1 MSRRSSFLL
10 KEKAFAFLVQQ
21 PAPKLIQYHIRDWI
35 QVKKKD
41 KKDSFCWI
49 LLGFPLHTR
58 PAGSSELDYRP
69 IRLKQLWGS
78 ISLDCYSQNTIRLI
92 AALFYYRE
100 EREHKDLL
108 FILITV
114 KTAMPDFFLFIW
126 TRECWISREKAALHC
141 SLPPN
146 TYGHITYHHSGPQ
159 VLAKRGEWARLPVS
173 SFSYLPHINQEAW
186 GTVTMSDNAKA
197 SKDTRWSDGSNRRQ
211 ST

>member
-1 MSRRSSFLL
+1 MCSFHSVDAVQLMNGNQSVYEPQSLHREKKAVCLRRKKKMSRRSSFLL

-21 PAPKLIQYHIRDWI
+21 PAPKLIQSHIHDWM
-35 QVKKKD
+35 QVKKKR

-100 EREHKDLL
+100 DRGAQRLA
-108 FILITV
+108 V
-114 KTAMPDFFLFIW
+114 YPD
-126 TRECWISREKAALHC
+126 
-141 SLPPN
+141 
-146 TYGHITYHHSGPQ
+146 HSQDGN
-159 VLAKRGEWARLPVS
+159 ARLF
-173 SFSYLPHINQEAW
+173 SFHLDKRVLN
-186 GTVTMSDNAKA
+186 
-197 SKDTRWSDGSNRRQ
+197 
-211 ST
+211 

>member
-114 KTAMPDFFLFIW
+114 KTAMPDFFLFW
-126 TRECWISREKAALHC
+126 FDYLLFLLLAQ
-141 SLPPN
+141 LPWL
-146 TYGHITYHHSGPQ
+146 G
-159 VLAKRGEWARLPVS
+159 LPV
-173 SFSYLPHINQEAW
+173 LLWIKMARV
-186 GTVTMSDNAKA
+186 GTIVLLLILEDKLSAFHH
-197 SKDTRWSDGSNRRQ
+197 WVQ
-211 ST
+211 C